1 MKIMAKMQIP
11 LSNKLQTKENSNW
24 KMSLAEKITGRSLGD
39 FGDPEDIAET
49 ASFLASPKSRY
60 MTGACID
67 VNGGLL

>member
-1 MKIMAKMQIP
+1 
-11 LSNKLQTKENSNW
+11 
-24 KMSLAEKITGRSLGD
+24 MSLAEKITGRSLGD